1 MKTRKSFVSL
11 AIIGFIALSVFSF
24 TGCDLYESKG
34 YPVVENTVPDIVLI
48 RAEGWRRDLESPP
61 YIFGHTGEARLYYDA
76 FSSDPV
82 VASAYVRD
90 DFLYVDAGVP
100 GTAVIRLEAE
110 DSDGEYAYI
119 TFEVTVLVASA
130 TQ

>member
-1 MKTRKSFVSL
+1 MKNRNLLTL
-11 AIIGFIALSVFSF
+11 IAITGFIAVSSFSF
-24 TGCDLYESKG
+24 TGCDLYEATG
-34 YPVVENTVPDIVLI
+34 YPVVENTIPDLVLI

-61 YIFGHTGEARLYYDA
+61 FIFAHTGEARLYYDA

-100 GTAVIRLEAE
+100 GSTVIRVEAE
-110 DSDGEYAYI
+110 DSDGEYAFV
-119 TFEVTVLVASA
+119 TFTVTVLVSAAS
-130 TQ
+130 Q